1 MNNMRL
7 SSMASLLPCSLKEFP
22 EEILPSEGVN
32 ILRQHTDNTFT
43 KTFQKFESHVL
54 ESVMKVPPHIILP
67 TDIEQ
72 ATPSSVS
79 NINNIK
85 ADIEKLKVQLKN
97 EKYMQAKFNEEL
109 QDISLVLKQQ
119 QKVLS
124 DTLNGPRISNIEEAK
139 EKLIFIKNAEPEI
152 QITAE
157 KVERVKELLKV
168 DVQSSAE
175 ILQME
180 ILKLK

>member
-97 EKYMQAKFNEEL
+97 VSIY
-109 QDISLVLKQQ
+109 
-119 QKVLS
+119 
-124 DTLNGPRISNIEEAK
+124 
-139 EKLIFIKNAEPEI
+139 LIFIHCFMLRIDPLSFCAV
-152 QITAE
+152 T
-157 KVERVKELLKV
+157 
-168 DVQSSAE
+168 
-175 ILQME
+175 
-180 ILKLK
+180 